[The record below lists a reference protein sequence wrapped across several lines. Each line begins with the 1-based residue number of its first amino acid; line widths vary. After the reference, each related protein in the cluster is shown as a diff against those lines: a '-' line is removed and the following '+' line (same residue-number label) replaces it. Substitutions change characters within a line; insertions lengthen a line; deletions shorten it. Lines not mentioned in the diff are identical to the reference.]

1 MKKLAYILMLG
12 GSLSMAS
19 CVDDL
24 DQSPIIETTASS
36 VYTSAANYEMVM
48 AKLYALYSTA
58 GQNIGGGNADLS
70 SNTGYDYYR
79 MMFAL
84 QEASTDEM
92 VTTWL
97 EGDKFYGLLG
107 MSWDANDVWV
117 TDMYYRCYY
126 TITMINEFIRN
137 ASDDAISGF
146 SAEEQAQIRKFRA
159 EARYLRAFTYSHVL
173 DLFRKGP
180 FVTENDPVGAF
191 VPKVA
196 DAKELFSYITTEL
209 KECAEEMSSR
219 AEAVYGRAPRAA
231 AWALLARVSLN
242 AEVYIGEDKYSDVI
256 TYCKKVIE
264 EGYSLEPEFAKLF
277 NADNHKRTN
286 EIIYHI
292 VVDQT
297 EVVSWGATTN
307 LVCGAA
313 SNDNAADTYNV
324 NELWGVSSGW
334 SNYRVRKAAYD
345 KFADADGRKMFFTDG
360 MTLEVTQASNA
371 LHGALLTKWTN
382 LTDNGIDS
390 TLMSNTA
397 SYGVN
402 TDFPVFRLADVY
414 LMLAEAVVRGGE
426 GATMSEA
433 LGYVNA
439 VRERAYGNTD
449 GNISEGQLN
458 LDFLLDERCRE
469 LMWEMV
475 RRTDLIRFG
484 KFTTADYTWDLKPA
498 GVADKFNYFPIPN
511 SELSANPN
519 LSNPEY

>member
-1 MKKLAYILMLG
+1 
-12 GSLSMAS
+12 MAS

-36 VYTSAANYEMVM
+36 VYTSADNYEMVM

-117 TDMYYRCYY
+117 TDMYYRCCY

-137 ASDDAISGF
+137 ASDGTISGF
-146 SAEEQAQIRKFRA
+146 SAEEQARIRTYRA
-159 EARYLRAFTYSHVL
+159 EARYLRAFTYSHML
-173 DLFRKGP
+173 DLFRQGP
-180 FVTENDPVGAF
+180 LVTENDPVGAF
-191 VPKVA
+191 VPEVA
-196 DAKELFSYITTEL
+196 DANKLFDYITAEL
-209 KECAEEMSSR
+209 KECAEDMSSR
-219 AEAVYGRAPRAA
+219 SEAVYGRAPRAA
-231 AWALLARVSLN
+231 AWALLARVYLN
-242 AEVYIGEDKYSDVI
+242 AEVYVGKNHYSDVI

-264 EGYSLEPEFAKLF
+264 EGYSLELDFAKLF

-297 EVVSWGATTN
+297 EVVSWGITTN

-313 SNDNAADTYNV
+313 SNDNSADMYDV
-324 NELWGVSSGW
+324 MALWGAQSGW

-345 KFADADGRKMFFTDG
+345 KFADADSRKMFFTDG
-360 MTLEVTQASNA
+360 MTLEVTEASNA

-390 TLMSNTA
+390 LIANNTS

-426 GATMSEA
+426 GASMSDA

-439 VRERAYGNTD
+439 IRERAYGNED
-449 GNISEGQLN
+449 GNITEATLN

-484 KFTTADYTWDLKPA
+484 KFTSDDYMWDLKPT
-498 GVADKFNYFPIPN
+498 GVDSKYNYYPIP
-511 SELSANPN
+511 STELSANPN
-519 LSNPEY
+519 FSNPEY